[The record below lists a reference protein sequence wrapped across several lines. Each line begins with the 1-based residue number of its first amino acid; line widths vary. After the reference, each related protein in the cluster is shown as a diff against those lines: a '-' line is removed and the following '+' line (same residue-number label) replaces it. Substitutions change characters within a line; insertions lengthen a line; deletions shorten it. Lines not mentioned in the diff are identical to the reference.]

1 MIVTPLGAS
10 LAGGIHRYIQ
20 CTHTHARTHVKK
32 GGGVVDPDPR
42 ELQPDYFQLFSLTV
56 R

>member
-1 MIVTPLGAS
+1 MIVTPLGTS
-10 LAGGIHRYIQ
+10 LAGGIHRYTMYTRI
-20 CTHTHARTHVKK
+20 HTHVKK

-42 ELQPDYFQLFSLTV
+42 ELQPDCSNYS